1 MNAPRRPDTSPDDTA
16 PQRDAPQRLTALVS
30 GRVQG
35 VNYRAFVQTHAR
47 NLGLSGYAENLEG
60 GRVEVVA
67 EGPRAALDD
76 LLLRLKQGPAHAEVS
91 EVSTEYSEVT
101 GLSGFHTY

>member
-1 MNAPRRPDTSPDDTA
+1 MNAPLRPGDPWDDST
-16 PQRDAPQRLTALVS
+16 APQRLTALVS
-30 GRVQG
+30 GQVQG

-67 EGPRAALDD
+67 EGSSAALAD
-76 LLLRLKQGPAHAEVS
+76 LLLRLKQGPAHANVGEVT
-91 EVSTEYSEVT
+91 TEYAEAT

>member
-1 MNAPRRPDTSPDDTA
+1 MNANPRPGD
-16 PQRDAPQRLTALVS
+16 PQRDDTAPQRLTALVS

-47 NLGLSGYAENLEG
+47 NLGLSGYAENLG
-60 GRVEVVA
+60 DGRVEVVA
-67 EGPRAALDD
+67 EGPRAALGD

-91 EVSTEYSEVT
+91 EVVAEYSEVT

>member
-1 MNAPRRPDTSPDDTA
+1 M
-16 PQRDAPQRLTALVS
+16 
-30 GRVQG
+30 QG

-47 NLGLSGYAENLEG
+47 NLGLHGYAENLSD

-67 EGPRAALDD
+67 EGPPHALAD
-76 LLLRLKQGPAHAEVS
+76 LLLRLKQGPAHADVDEVT
-91 EVSTEYSEVT
+91 TEYAEVT